1 MRLANKMKMLTAM
14 TAAALLALSGCG
26 SSGGASGGSSN
37 SVASSGDGMVIGA
50 LLPLT
55 GTLAYLA
62 PPEVAAIK
70 LAISDINKAGG
81 VLGKDVTEVEADT
94 SDGEHADQKRRDH
107 RDPHVAAADDEHGG
121 HRAAGC
127 DAAVHRQIGH
137 IEDSIG
143 NIHANRHDAP
153 DHALRTGAG
162 ERVKQLGNLHW
173 IVLLMIRM
181 KPRERSAASL
191 AHADVFEN
199 RFYSI
204 AT

>member
-94 SDGEHADQKRRDH
+94 SDGEHADQNTS
-107 RDPHVAAADDEHGG
+107 AAQSVLSKHPSVVIG
-121 HRAAGC
+121 HRRIGRRQERLQE
-127 DAAVHRQIGH
+127 HRRR
-137 IEDSIG
+137 EDPSDLNGI
-143 NIHANRHDAP
+143 DV
-153 DHALRTGAG
+153 DDALRHGHRTSSAPSP
-162 ERVKQLGNLHW
+162 
-173 IVLLMIRM
+173 RM
-181 KPRERSAASL
+181 PCRAR
-191 AHADVFEN
+191 
-199 RFYSI
+199 
-204 AT
+204 

>member
-81 VLGKDVTEVEADT
+81 VLGKDVTEV
-94 SDGEHADQKRRDH
+94 
-107 RDPHVAAADDEHGG
+107 
-121 HRAAGC
+121 
-127 DAAVHRQIGH
+127 
-137 IEDSIG
+137 
-143 NIHANRHDAP
+143 
-153 DHALRTGAG
+153 
-162 ERVKQLGNLHW
+162 
-173 IVLLMIRM
+173 
-181 KPRERSAASL
+181 
-191 AHADVFEN
+191 
-199 RFYSI
+199 
-204 AT
+204 